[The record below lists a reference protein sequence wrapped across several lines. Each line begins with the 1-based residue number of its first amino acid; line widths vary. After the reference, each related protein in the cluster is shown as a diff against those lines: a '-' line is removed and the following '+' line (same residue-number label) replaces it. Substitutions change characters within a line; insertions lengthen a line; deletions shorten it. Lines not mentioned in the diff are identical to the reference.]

1 MWVEVGSSRL
11 TLVRKGPPSETGLT
25 DQNPGVCPSLMLFSG
40 PLASP
45 SAEPLLGCPT
55 MDRQV
60 TLIFPSSVRGCLNLA
75 SRPFYNWKA
84 NFYFSLLYV
93 SDCEHGMRLANLGI
107 FSLPANSWTGA
118 RTIGLDHASSLCG
131 IYVSHLQRPLLGVIL
146 YFFFLLSFLNRLINM
161 KTLESVLHEL
171 QLLGGNP
178 MNEQVEFR
186 EVSVYSLSV
195 GAWEHGAADCPWTMA
210 HP

>member
-1 MWVEVGSSRL
+1 MPKSRF
-11 TLVRKGPPSETGLT
+11 KESK
-25 DQNPGVCPSLMLFSG
+25 
-40 PLASP
+40 
-45 SAEPLLGCPT
+45 LL
-55 MDRQV
+55 
-60 TLIFPSSVRGCLNLA
+60 L
-75 SRPFYNWKA
+75 
-84 NFYFSLLYV
+84 LLYV

-118 RTIGLDHASSLCG
+118 RTRGLDHASSLCG
-131 IYVSHLQRPLLGVIL
+131 IHVLHLQRPLLGVIL
-146 YFFFLLSFLNRLINM
+146 YFFSFFLEPTDKHMR
-161 KTLESVLHEL
+161 TLVSVLHEL
-171 QLLGGNP
+171 QLLGGNL

>member
-1 MWVEVGSSRL
+1 
-11 TLVRKGPPSETGLT
+11 
-25 DQNPGVCPSLMLFSG
+25 
-40 PLASP
+40 
-45 SAEPLLGCPT
+45 